1 MKIKVENNK
10 TIEVSDYTDTYNLEK
25 EIKKLLSAPRKMD
38 DTENFALRYILSY
51 LLDREARWH
60 DRAELLDLDVDDLE
74 EFEAANDFWLDID
87 ENYLDKDF
95 ENALSL
101 SIPAQCE
108 RAYVA
113 YIYYD
118 YNKSRYIFDNDGI

>member
-1 MKIKVENNK
+1 MKIKVENK
-10 TIEVSDYTDTYNLEK
+10 TIEISDYTDTYNLEK
-25 EIKKLLSAPRKMD
+25 QIQKLLNTPRKMD
-38 DTENFALRYILSY
+38 DTENFALRYVLRY
-51 LLDREARWH
+51 LFDRVERWEE
-60 DRAELLDLDVDDLE
+60 RAELLDLDVDDLE

-95 ENALSL
+95 ENALCL

-118 YNKSRYIFDNDGI
+118 HKKSRYIFENDGI